1 MKKAYMLNLEN
12 NERMAASD
20 YYIKV
25 TLKSDEVI
33 GLEKTAYSYE
43 DVFEYIQ
50 EYFEDKNDESVKR
63 IEINLIR

>member
-1 MKKAYMLNLEN
+1 MLNLEN